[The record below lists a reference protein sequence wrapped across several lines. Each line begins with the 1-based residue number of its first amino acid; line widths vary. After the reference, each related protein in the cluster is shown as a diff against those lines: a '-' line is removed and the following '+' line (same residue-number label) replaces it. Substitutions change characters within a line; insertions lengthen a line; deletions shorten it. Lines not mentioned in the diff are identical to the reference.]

1 MDVNFKMGDTVLGTI
16 VKEKVLGVTVSV
28 DMKVRP
34 LYKAIVRA
42 HLEYCI
48 QTWRPYRKKDIDTL
62 ERIHRRATNLIPEL
76 KDLSYEDH
84 LKECGLTTL

>member
-28 DMKVRP
+28 DMKVIP

-48 QTWRPYRKKDIDTL
+48 
-62 ERIHRRATNLIPEL
+62 
-76 KDLSYEDH
+76 
-84 LKECGLTTL
+84 